1 MIEIVIVTWNGREDT
16 LRCVDTVAGQR
27 RSSRFDARIT
37 VVDND
42 STDGTTEALLGRE
55 DVRVLRLGE
64 NRGFTGG
71 IRTAAENSTAD
82 FLIFLNN
89 DAVPEEHW
97 LDALATAIHQ
107 AGPEVM
113 AVGGRIT
120 DYTGERVDFAGG
132 FLTFDGHAF
141 QRDFHRPVEDSADL
155 APGAELLFACGGNM
169 IVRRKPYLEL
179 GGFDDDYFAYLEDVD
194 FGWRSW
200 LSGWKTTYEPR
211 AAVRHRS
218 SATSSRLGDY
228 ERGVLFERNALQT
241 AIKNFEAPFLKE
253 AAGPIFLTFLHR
265 LYHYVMT
272 RNRDVSSFRQEPFG
286 STKKSASLPPGGI
299 RRRLASWIL
308 GREVAVLDDPL
319 TAMQFR
325 ALHWF
330 FENQDRI
337 MEKRRVVQS
346 RRRVS
351 DKVIFQKFPIAHVAT
366 YEGDQNLMSSQLFA
380 ALRTSLT
387 SKDQTLDEILWK

>member
-16 LRCVDTVAGQR
+16 LRCVDMVAGQR
-27 RSSRFDARIT
+27 RSSRFDSRIT
-37 VVDND
+37 VVDNG
-42 STDGTTEALLGRE
+42 STDGTTEALLGRD

-89 DAVPEEHW
+89 DAIPDENW
-97 LDALATAIHQ
+97 LDGLATAIHQ
-107 AGPEVM
+107 AGAEVM

-132 FLTFDGHAF
+132 ILTFDGHAF
-141 QRDFHRPVEDSADL
+141 QRDFHRPVQDSTDL
-155 APGAELLFACGGNM
+155 MPGAELLFACGGNM

-218 SATSSRLGDY
+218 SATSRRLGDY

-272 RNRDVSSFRQEPFG
+272 RNRDVSSIRQEPFG
-286 STKKSASLPPGGI
+286 STKKTASLPPGGI